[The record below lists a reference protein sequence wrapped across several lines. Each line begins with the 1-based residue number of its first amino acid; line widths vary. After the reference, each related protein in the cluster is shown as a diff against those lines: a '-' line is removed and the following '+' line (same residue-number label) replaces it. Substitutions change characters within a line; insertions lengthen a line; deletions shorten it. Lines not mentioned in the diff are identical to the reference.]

1 MPTKSSNP
9 IHFNRIS
16 NNSVNSRTGSNWKA
30 PSSGTP
36 SAKIVT
42 VGMYRPDYN
51 KQYNVGYY
59 GSDIN
64 NLADANAFRAR
75 PMKHYRK
82 QYGNTNNKQ
91 TNRVSGAINSVF
103 ETPGGATM
111 KTYSYNTDCTNM
123 NAPGGLLVPDYSIKE
138 INQFNMVGRSG
149 NPTSITFDE
158 TKPKLQSADFY
169 DYKSCM
175 SICDPAQAARKR
187 VQSQTNINR
196 NPQRPKYYQT
206 AQSYLQSRCKT
217 LAQNQG
223 TGTKIVGG
231 TVEYNSTSCF
241 SENNACKKLIHKP
254 NNVQYQTQ
262 GAVSASSRLT
272 RLKLNTIQR
281 AANGA
286 TGAYNLGK
294 AVSNAFAYSGRP
306 EAPFT
311 VKSKYQNP
319 SFYKNFHISRKGG
332 QGNHTTA
339 CFTCDGKRITE
350 LQQQSK
356 SVRTSGIGSRT
367 LNGIV

>member
-1 MPTKSSNP
+1 MPTNSSNP

-16 NNSVNSRTGSNWKA
+16 NNSVDSRTGANWKA
-30 PSSGTP
+30 PQGGTP
-36 SAKIVT
+36 TAKIVT
-42 VGMYRPDYN
+42 VGMYRPDHN
-51 KQYNVGYY
+51 KQYNIGYY
-59 GSDIN
+59 GSDINN

-91 TNRVSGAINSVF
+91 TNRVSGAISSVF
-103 ETPGGATM
+103 EIPGGSNT
-111 KTYSYNTDCTNM
+111 KVYTYNTDCTNI
-123 NAPGGLLVPDYSIKE
+123 NAPGGLLVPDYALKE

-149 NPTSITFDE
+149 NSTSITFDE
-158 TKPKLQSADFY
+158 TKPKFQSADFY

-175 SICDPAQAARKR
+175 TICDPVQAARKR

-206 AQSYLQSRCKT
+206 AQSYLHSRCKT
-217 LAQNQG
+217 IAQSQMVSKAACSLTND
-223 TGTKIVGG
+223 
-231 TVEYNSTSCF
+231 TSCQ
-241 SENNACKKLIHKP
+241 KTVIYKP
-254 NNVQYQTQ
+254 NNTQYSTQ

-281 AANGA
+281 AANA
-286 TGAYNLGK
+286 TNGAYNLGQ
-294 AVSNAFAYSGRP
+294 AVSNALAYSGRP

-311 VKSKYQNP
+311 AKSKYQNS

-339 CFTCDGKRITE
+339 CFTCDGGRITD

-356 SVRTSGIGSRT
+356 SIRTSGIGSRT
-367 LNGIV
+367 LNGVV